1 MPANIFSSD
10 GLHRIFEGE
19 LEANRTRGGEVNH
32 YRVRGF
38 HFEEAAT
45 MIARGI
51 VIDEASRTSMDG
63 RGVYRAGFTLKG
75 SGRCTPTAS
84 GFFPVQ
90 WSREQVVSAIGE
102 AYETRTLIVAHQ
114 RIYEGRTREGMKIR
128 LWLDEADNILDAMPL
143 RAKVN
148 RRREAQWKL
157 KRGLSK
163 RSRHVCG
170 DCQSLKVYVCPKGHR
185 LPAPIGVAI
194 YVERWMKKIFARGL
208 RNQSVRRRE
217 H

>member
-1 MPANIFSSD
+1 MHANIFSSD
-10 GLHRIFEGE
+10 GLRRIFEGE
-19 LEANRTRGGEVNH
+19 LEENRKRTGEVEH
-32 YRVRGF
+32 YRARGF
-38 HFEEAAT
+38 RLENAAT

-51 VIDEASRTSMDG
+51 VIDETSRTSPDG

-75 SGRCTPTAS
+75 FLRCPPSAS

-90 WSREQVVSAIGE
+90 WTREQVVSAIGE
-102 AYETRTLIVAHQ
+102 AYETRKLIVAHQ
-114 RIYEGRTREGMKIR
+114 RIYQGRTREGMKIQ
-128 LWLDEADNILDAMPL
+128 LWLDETDKVLDAMPL

-148 RRREAQWKL
+148 RRREAQWKM
-157 KRGLSK
+157 KRGLISK
-163 RSRHVCG
+163 SSHVCG
-170 DCQSLKVYVCPKGHR
+170 ECQSLKVYVCPKGHR

-208 RNQSVRRRE
+208 RNQSVRSRA